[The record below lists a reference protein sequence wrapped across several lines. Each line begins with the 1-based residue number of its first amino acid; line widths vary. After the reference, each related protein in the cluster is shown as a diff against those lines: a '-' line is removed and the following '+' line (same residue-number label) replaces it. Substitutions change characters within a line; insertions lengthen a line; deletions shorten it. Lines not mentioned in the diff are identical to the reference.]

1 MSRFRPA
8 PLHFPPVRSGPP
20 RPGPA
25 RSDSPCP
32 TSPRRTRFR
41 SHHRAHAALPRP
53 DPVRR
58 HLFLLLASLANVGKN
73 VSWLASSATRAQMH
87 LSLTKHANIGDLTA
101 KITSQSIAASLVGTA
116 VGIGAS
122 YITGAEAASIMMA
135 FLPLSAISCVIAT
148 PDKWSRIWGFEGEGG
163 RWRWR
168 LEGEVEVE
176 VGVEEEG
183 EEGRKRGKEGDE
195 RGRGTMVSPK
205 FSYLSWEIS
214 DSPLTRLSLAS
225 HSPLTRKRMR
235 SCGHANVS
243 FLPFFSWNPSCL
255 PNLLRYYVYR
265 SNQTPLT
272 IG

>member
-8 PLHFPPVRSGPP
+8 PLYFPPVRSGPP

-32 TSPRRTRFR
+32 TSPRRTRSR

-148 PDKWSRIWGFEGEGG
+148 PDKWSRIWGFEREGG
-163 RWRWR
+163 SGRGR

-176 VGVEEEG
+176 VGVEGEG
-183 EEGRKRGKEGDE
+183 EEGRKRGRKGKNGVGGQWSL
-195 RGRGTMVSPK
+195 RHSLTCLGRSP
-205 FSYLSWEIS
+205 
-214 DSPLTRLSLAS
+214 TRRSLAS

-235 SCGHANVS
+235 SCGHASVS
-243 FLPFFSWNPSCL
+243 FLPFFPGTLHASPTFSGTMCTD
-255 PNLLRYYVYR
+255 P
-265 SNQTPLT
+265 
-272 IG
+272 IKHH